1 MDRLAAGL
9 WPFISG
15 ANPIKRR
22 CSTVRTLETAC
33 LAVVSARLID
43 TGGETFY
50 GVIARK
56 PVEQKGI
63 PPDHDT
69 L

>member
-1 MDRLAAGL
+1 MTAAIVIVFGLVYLGMISVDRR
-9 WPFISG
+9 W
-15 ANPIKRR
+15 RR
-22 CSTVRTLETAC
+22 EL
-33 LAVVSARLID
+33 LN
-43 TGGETFY
+43 